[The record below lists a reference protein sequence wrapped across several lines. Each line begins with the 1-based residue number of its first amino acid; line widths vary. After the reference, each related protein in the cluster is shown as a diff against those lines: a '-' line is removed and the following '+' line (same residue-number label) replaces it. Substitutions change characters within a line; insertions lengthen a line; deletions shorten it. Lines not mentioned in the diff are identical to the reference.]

1 MFNSLVKHNL
11 IDHGVLYMHHGKKK
25 GHRTRIHFVFL
36 LYVTFLILLLFN
48 QILWDN
54 VVYFVSYSL
63 PLGRN
68 VIKVVCLSVSVYAQ
82 YQLKYHAITLCTS
95 TSLIPP
101 CIK

>member
-11 IDHGVLYMHHGKKK
+11 IDHGVLYMHHGTKK
-25 GHRTRIHFVFL
+25 GHHTRIHFVFL

-63 PLGRN
+63 PLGREM
-68 VIKVVCLSVSVYAQ
+68 
-82 YQLKYHAITLCTS
+82 
-95 TSLIPP
+95 
-101 CIK
+101 